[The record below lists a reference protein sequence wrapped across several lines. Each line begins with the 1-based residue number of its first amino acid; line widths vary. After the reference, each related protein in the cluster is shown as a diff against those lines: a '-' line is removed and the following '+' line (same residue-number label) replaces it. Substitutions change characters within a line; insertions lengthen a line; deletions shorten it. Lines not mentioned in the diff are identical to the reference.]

1 MTILDGKALLD
12 HSKSIVRRHAGRLDA
27 ETAKDLG
34 SEAVLRAL
42 RSPAPDGHMQPWLE
56 RIFHNLF
63 VDTWR
68 RQPPPSLPLDELTL
82 SAGQTPEEAVLA
94 HERRQVVRAQLA
106 QLPREARQALLSRY
120 YGELE
125 PAETAARL
133 GIAPATV
140 RTRIHRGLT
149 RLRAM
154 LADLRA
160 MLPPGLGNLWTAK
173 TSALAMAPVLVVV
186 LATAETRPLAPEP
199 APVVRVLAAS
209 PAAVRPAPA
218 SPKAQAPVPLAVETK
233 PRARAAH
240 IPAIVVA
247 QAEPAPA
254 PLKYIDF
261 EDDEVPGEI
270 QRPDEEVIPG
280 RPAAARHSSLIEI
293 PDNFVVQFEKMVED
307 HL

>member
-12 HSKSIVRRHAGRLDA
+12 HSKSIVRRHAGRLEA

-63 VDTWR
+63 VDSWR
-68 RQPPPSLPLDELTL
+68 RQPPPSLPLDEQTL
-82 SAGQTPEEAVLA
+82 SAGQTPEEAVLE
-94 HERRQVVRAQLA
+94 HERRRVVRAQLA

-125 PAETAARL
+125 PAETATRL

-140 RTRIHRGLT
+140 RTRIHRGLN
-149 RLRAM
+149 RLRGV

-186 LATAETRPLAPEP
+186 LATAETRPLAP
-199 APVVRVLAAS
+199 APVVRAIAAS
-209 PAAVRPAPA
+209 PVSMRHAPA
-218 SPKAQAPVPLAVETK
+218 SPKAQAPAPLAVEPK
-233 PRARAAH
+233 LRARATH
-240 IPAIVVA
+240 TPAIVVA

-254 PLKYIDF
+254 PLKYIDY
-261 EDDEVPGEI
+261 EDDEVTGDI
-270 QRPDEEVIPG
+270 QRPDEEPIPG